1 MNHNVFWPLMSSLY
15 VSGSR
20 NWSLLE
26 FNQVVLDEYGIEL
39 NLTEDGIQWQQK
51 WIVRDEAKYTMFLLK
66 YTK

>member
-15 VSGSR
+15 LSR
-20 NWSLLE
+20 PWSLRE
-26 FNQVVLDEYGIEL
+26 FNQFVLDEYGIEL

-51 WIVRDEAKYTMFLLK
+51 WVVRDEAKYTMFLLK